1 LSVAKSARHG
11 LAGKK
16 LLFKGFSC
24 GLVQRSLHWG
34 ESGTKEA
41 NMARRRPESTSHHSG
56 VEPEIIPPGDV
67 RSRDPNARMSFDG
80 RQQVYV
86 ARIGP
91 LGFAIMAVAIAI
103 LAVLFFLLVL
113 SAFVV
118 LLPLAGL
125 LLAIIIA
132 VGLFRILI
140 WRRF

>member
-1 LSVAKSARHG
+1 
-11 LAGKK
+11 
-16 LLFKGFSC
+16 
-24 GLVQRSLHWG
+24 
-34 ESGTKEA
+34 
-41 NMARRRPESTSHHSG
+41 MARRRPESTSHHSG

-103 LAVLFFLLVL
+103 LAALFFLLVV

-118 LLPLAGL
+118 LVPLAGL

>member
-1 LSVAKSARHG
+1 
-11 LAGKK
+11 
-16 LLFKGFSC
+16 
-24 GLVQRSLHWG
+24 
-34 ESGTKEA
+34 
-41 NMARRRPESTSHHSG
+41 MIRRRGSSQTEQPG

-67 RSRDPNARMSFDG
+67 RWRGADARHSTQ
-80 RQQVYV
+80 RIYV

-91 LGFAIMAVAIAI
+91 VGFAIMALAVAI
-103 LAVLFFLLVL
+103 LAALFFLLAL

>member
-1 LSVAKSARHG
+1 
-11 LAGKK
+11 
-16 LLFKGFSC
+16 
-24 GLVQRSLHWG
+24 
-34 ESGTKEA
+34 
-41 NMARRRPESTSHHSG
+41 MIRRRGSSQTEQPG

-67 RSRDPNARMSFDG
+67 RSRDPNARVSFDSG
-80 RQQVYV
+80 HRVYV

-103 LAVLFFLLVL
+103 LAALFFLLVL